1 MNIKYDK
8 IFSMFKD
15 NLCTENVQDSYQ
27 SCPTEMQRLPQM
39 RATYAILQLLATTW
53 GKRTIRDWKF
63 EQYLLFSPICQ
74 KYYKHIIIHIK

>member
-15 NLCTENVQDSYQ
+15 NLCTENVQDSHQ
-27 SCPTEMQRLPQM
+27 SCPTEIQRLPEM
-39 RATYAILQLLATTW
+39 RATYAILQLPVTTW
-53 GKRTIRDWKF
+53 EKRTISDGKV
-63 EQYLLFSPICQ
+63 EQYLLFSPKGQ